1 MYTYKFVN
9 IKHSM
14 WTGKPKEPIE
24 DIIEEFAS
32 NGWRLVQV
40 CQDYGAMWYSGR
52 IRSKII
58 FEKQV
63 EEQFYTAGFRE
74 EPEDSFV

>member
-9 IKHSM
+9 INHSC
-14 WTGKPKEPIE
+14 WTGKPKERIE
-24 DIIEEFAS
+24 DIVEEFAEK
-32 NGWRLVQV
+32 GWRLVQV

-58 FEKQV
+58 FEKEV
-63 EEQFYTAGFRE
+63 NEDFYRQNY
-74 EPEDSFV
+74 EPEENYV